1 MKLNT
6 ESEFLMK
13 TNNVDFGKSF
23 KFKHKNAGKDN
34 DAIYT
39 YTLLEDCYSALVTW
53 PKTRDFPAGSCKYLF
68 DEARDLVED
77 GLWVVLPSETTDY
90 TRECID
96 KLNAWT
102 GCMSYNDSY
111 FGEPA
116 GMLKSTIRQL
126 DKTYKVNIATDMEE
140 IVGDTGPEL
149 SFQTNTKITDTL
161 LNEIKSFTTTSKHS
175 VNIYNGAYE
184 VFRSGEDMAYQ
195 CKDDETLRSVMQA
208 LKVLDGVVHD

>member
-1 MKLNT
+1 
-6 ESEFLMK
+6 MK

-23 KFKHKNAGKDN
+23 KFKTGCQEHDL
-34 DAIYT
+34 IYT
-39 YTLLEDCYSALVTW
+39 CNAVDDTGRCKVTW
-53 PKTRDFPAGSCKYLF
+53 T
-68 DEARDLVED
+68 ED
-77 GLWVVLPSETTDY
+77 GVDGSTSYKASTIAEYIRDGDWIVLSGESTDY

-96 KLNAWT
+96 KLSAWI
-102 GCMSYNDSY
+102 GCMSYNGSY

-126 DKTYKVNIATDMEE
+126 DKTYKESNSHSTKE
-140 IVGDTGPEL
+140 IVGDIGPEL
-149 SFQTNTKITDTL
+149 SFQTNGRITDDF

-184 VFRSGEDMAYQ
+184 VFRSGEDVSYQ
-195 CKDDETLRSVMQA
+195 CKDDETLKSVMQA

>member
-1 MKLNT
+1 
-6 ESEFLMK
+6 MK

-23 KFKHKNAGKDN
+23 KFKVPNFDVVYIFQQGKGFCVEGGSN
-34 DAIYT
+34 WT
-39 YTLLEDCYSALVTW
+39 YLHTDSAREAVLMGTW
-53 PKTRDFPAGSCKYLF
+53 I
-68 DEARDLVED
+68 VE
-77 GLWVVLPSETTDY
+77 PSENIDY

-96 KLNAWT
+96 KLNEWT

-140 IVGDTGPEL
+140 IVGDIGPEL
-149 SFQTNTKITDTL
+149 SFQTNAKITDTL
-161 LNEIKSFTTTSKHS
+161 LNEIKSFTTSSKHS

-184 VFRSGEDMAYQ
+184 VFRSGEDVAYQ
-195 CKDDETLRSVMQA
+195 CKDDETMRSVMQA
-208 LKVLDGVVHD
+208 LSVLDSVLVDE